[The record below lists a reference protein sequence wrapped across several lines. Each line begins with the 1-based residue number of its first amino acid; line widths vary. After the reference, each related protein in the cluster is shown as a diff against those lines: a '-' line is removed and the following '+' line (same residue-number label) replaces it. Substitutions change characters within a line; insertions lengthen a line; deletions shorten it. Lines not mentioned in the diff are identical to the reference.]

1 MKKEIGKLSFS
12 LEDFFSVGKFGP
24 VYRGKLGGTIQ
35 VKVEQIEK
43 SKFLEDRHTL
53 IQHYDNIMQHYTVE
67 EDLQF

>member
-43 SKFLEDRHTL
+43 SKFHEDRHFTL
-53 IQHYDNIMQHYTVE
+53 
-67 EDLQF
+67 